1 MLSLFSLPA
10 RPGIGPMRRRRPP
23 TTAEERRRRRA
34 SEEPG
39 ITRPTTTSWNASA
52 ATEGSSST
60 TRTSRRRPGRCT
72 PTRSRPPWED
82 PSLGWD
88 RMYFFIIF
96 SPGII
101 VGGGGGGWWMR
112 WNPLASSSHL
122 VSCPLF
128 ICIPY
133 RRDQSGRD
141 QKYSNIFHRL
151 GVGFETSAM
160 HLLLQGLSG
169 NWWER
174 VGGANR
180 SRAARK
186 KKGEDRPVMLNWTN
200 ERSRDFSRVEDLFA
214 FQTHSAIRFRLLPFH
229 HILLMTIFPRKH
241 FSFFFSFCKFLDKY
255 EKKNEKL
262 VWRKLA
268 DYSWCSAPCDR
279 CLRSGVIESV
289 TVPSIHE
296 STKFDALKVLCE
308 RWKIIELSRLFL
320 FCLSEGYLP
329 EADVHRQRSVAFR
342 RRARRTGRSLVC
354 IFRPIE
360 K

>member
-1 MLSLFSLPA
+1 MLSLFSLPV

-186 KKGEDRPVMLNWTN
+186 KKEKTVPLCWIELMRGAEILVGLKTCS
-200 ERSRDFSRVEDLFA
+200 RSRHTRLSAFGYFHFITSSWWLSFHANISRSFFLFA
-214 FQTHSAIRFRLLPFH
+214 NFSIN
-229 HILLMTIFPRKH
+229 MRKRM
-241 FSFFFSFCKFLDKY
+241 
-255 EKKNEKL
+255 KN
-262 VWRKLA
+262 
-268 DYSWCSAPCDR
+268 WCGENWP
-279 CLRSGVIESV
+279 
-289 TVPSIHE
+289 
-296 STKFDALKVLCE
+296 
-308 RWKIIELSRLFL
+308 II
-320 FCLSEGYLP
+320 
-329 EADVHRQRSVAFR
+329 ADVQHRVTGAF
-342 RRARRTGRSLVC
+342 V
-354 IFRPIE
+354 PV
-360 K
+360 